1 MTDPEKTSSS
11 PATLTNLPRRNLLQ
25 ALGPAADYIGLGFVL
40 IAMAVIFSALTH
52 SSGNFLNAQLP
63 VTIANRIPKE
73 IILAIGMT
81 FVLLIGG
88 IDLSVGSVMALS
100 GATAA
105 WLIVTWQMP
114 LSVAILASLA
124 VGATCGL
131 INGLVT
137 VRWKLPAF
145 IVTLG
150 MYQIAG
156 GLAEQIANPTISI
169 DPGVTNPLAV
179 AFGGFAMSTPI
190 ALLLVVVAQIV
201 ISYTVYGRYVIAVGT
216 NEEAVRLSG
225 IRPARLQVSVFV
237 ISGICAGMAALVSIS
252 ETSTADPNAGS
263 QAELKAI
270 AAAVIGGTSL
280 MGGRG
285 SVIGALLGVLIME
298 VLGYG
303 LTAMD
308 IRNPAQRVI
317 TGGVIVAA
325 AVIDYYRRRVSVR

>member
-1 MTDPEKTSSS
+1 MTEPGKASS
-11 PATLTNLPRRNLLQ
+11 PPAHLPRRRFGLQ

-40 IAMAVIFSALTH
+40 IAMALIFAALTH

-88 IDLSVGSVMALS
+88 IDLSVGAVMALS
-100 GATAA
+100 SATAA
-105 WLIVTWQMP
+105 SLIVTWNMP
-114 LSVAILASLA
+114 LGVAILASLT

-150 MYQIAG
+150 MYEIAG

-169 DPGVTNPLAV
+169 DPAVTQPLAF
-179 AFGGFAMSTPI
+179 ALGGFALSTPV
-190 ALLLVVVAQIV
+190 ALLMVILAQIV

-237 ISGICAGMAALVSIS
+237 ISGICAGIAALVSIS

-263 QAELKAI
+263 GAELKAI

-308 IRNPAQRVI
+308 VRNPAQRVI

-325 AVIDYYRRRVSVR
+325 AVIDHYRRRVAAR

>member
-1 MTDPEKTSSS
+1 MLW
-11 PATLTNLPRRNLLQ
+11 LTVVWV
-25 ALGPAADYIGLGFVL
+25 GLW
-40 IAMAVIFSALTH
+40 
-52 SSGNFLNAQLP
+52 
-63 VTIANRIPKE
+63 
-73 IILAIGMT
+73 
-81 FVLLIGG
+81 
-88 IDLSVGSVMALS
+88 GSV
-100 GATAA
+100 TAA
-105 WLIVTWQMP
+105 NVLGG
-114 LSVAILASLA
+114 VA
-124 VGATCGL
+124 V
-131 INGLVT
+131 
-137 VRWKLPAF
+137 
-145 IVTLG
+145 
-150 MYQIAG
+150 
-156 GLAEQIANPTISI
+156 
-169 DPGVTNPLAV
+169 
-179 AFGGFAMSTPI
+179 

>member
-1 MTDPEKTSSS
+1 MTEPGKASS
-11 PATLTNLPRRNLLQ
+11 PPAHLPRRRFGLQ
-25 ALGPAADYIGLGFVL
+25 SLGPAADYIGLGFVL
-40 IAMAVIFSALTH
+40 IAMALIFAALTH

-88 IDLSVGSVMALS
+88 IDLSVGAVMALS
-100 GATAA
+100 SATAA
-105 WLIVTWQMP
+105 SLIVTWNMP
-114 LSVAILASLA
+114 LGVAILASLT

-150 MYQIAG
+150 MYEIAG

-169 DPGVTNPLAV
+169 DPAVTQPLAF
-179 AFGGFAMSTPI
+179 ALGGFALSTPV
-190 ALLLVVVAQIV
+190 ALLMVVLAQIV

-237 ISGICAGMAALVSIS
+237 ISGICAGIAALVSIS

-263 QAELKAI
+263 GAELKAI

-308 IRNPAQRVI
+308 VRNPAQRVI

-325 AVIDYYRRRVSVR
+325 AVIDHYRRRVAAR